1 MTALARSWLELPE
14 AWPVRY
20 RRVPLLGWH
29 DPVK

>member
-20 RRVPLLGWH
+20 RRVPLGWH
-29 DPVK
+29 DPVE